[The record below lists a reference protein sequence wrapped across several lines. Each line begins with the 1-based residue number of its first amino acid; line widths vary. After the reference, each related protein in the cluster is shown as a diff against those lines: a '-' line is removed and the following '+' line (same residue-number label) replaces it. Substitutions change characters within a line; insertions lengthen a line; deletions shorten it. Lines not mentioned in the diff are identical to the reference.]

1 MSQKNISKFLAVFSL
16 LAVAVTASGCGA
28 AATDSTNATLPT
40 DTGAA
45 MTPSDTGAGGDI
57 RTDESM
63 NGGLDTTPPATT
75 TDTMTPPASNPP
87 AAVPAANKSSYKDG
101 TYTADGSYRSPG
113 GTEGV
118 GVTLTLKNDVI
129 TKVTVVS
136 KANDPMSTRYQG
148 MFIAGISDVVVGKK
162 INEIKVSK
170 ISGSSLTAGGFNDA
184 VVKIEA
190 QAKNS

>member
-1 MSQKNISKFLAVFSL
+1 MSQKNVSKFLAIFSL
-16 LAVAVTASGCGA
+16 VAVVTAGAGC
-28 AATDSTNATLPT
+28 STTAGPT
-40 DTGAA
+40 TTQPVDTGAA
-45 MTPSDTGAGGDI
+45 MTADDNTGSGGNIQTDAG
-57 RTDESM
+57 M
-63 NGGLDTTPPATT
+63 NGGLDTTPPTT
-75 TDTMTPPASNPP
+75 TPEPITQPTSNPP
-87 AAVPAANKSSYKDG
+87 VTVPPTNKSSYKDG